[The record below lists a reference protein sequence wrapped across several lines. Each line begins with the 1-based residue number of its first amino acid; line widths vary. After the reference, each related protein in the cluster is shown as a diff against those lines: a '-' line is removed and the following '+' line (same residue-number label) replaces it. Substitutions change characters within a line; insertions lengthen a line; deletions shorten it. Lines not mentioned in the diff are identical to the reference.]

1 MASKFLKSNFKSM
14 NKTEEEKENF
24 AEQIKKMSGAAV
36 SEGELELLK
45 KSIPSNI
52 ADIES
57 FKKLVL
63 EEDK

>member
-1 MASKFLKSNFKSM
+1 M

-24 AEQIKKMSGAAV
+24 AEQIKKISGAAV
-36 SEGELELLK
+36 SERELELLE